1 VSYDAT
7 NTTLSDSIVAF
18 IPAIIGS
25 LVVLVIAWR
34 AFRRERIGW
43 LGASILTATSV
54 LVVATGAL
62 TYRVFSS
69 FGETQTSPLTGIG
82 QTVILSSFLWVAALI
97 PGTIL
102 GSLSGLIWRAFL
114 RKPIRFVGCK
124 RTETERESVL
134 PNHFANPT
142 AYLIAVGCTSLTLA
156 LMIVWSGNSVHRKWG
171 TPEEFFN
178 GKCDS
183 TTGVDF
189 YGPQSK

>member
-1 VSYDAT
+1 MIAT
-7 NTTLSDSIVAF
+7 NTTLSDSIVVF
-18 IPAIIGS
+18 IPAIIAS
-25 LVVLVIAWR
+25 LIVLVIVWR

-54 LVVATGAL
+54 LVIASGAL

-69 FGETQTSPLTGIG
+69 FGETQVSPLTGIC
-82 QTVILSSFLWVAALI
+82 QTVILSSFLWVGALI

-102 GSLSGLIWRAFL
+102 GTLSGLIWRVFL
-114 RKPIRFVGCK
+114 RRPIRFIGCK
-124 RTETERESVL
+124 KSETERESVL
-134 PNHFANPT
+134 PNNFANPT
-142 AYLIAVGCTSLTLA
+142 SYLIAVGCTTLTLS
-156 LMIVWSGNSVHRKWG
+156 LMIVYSGNSGHRKWG

-183 TTGVDF
+183 TTGVDL